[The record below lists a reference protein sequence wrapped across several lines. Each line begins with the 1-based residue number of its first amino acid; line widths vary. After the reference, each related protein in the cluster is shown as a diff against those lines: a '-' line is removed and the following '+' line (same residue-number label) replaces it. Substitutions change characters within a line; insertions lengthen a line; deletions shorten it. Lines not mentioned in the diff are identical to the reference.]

1 MDQAREYDGVSR
13 WLGTRLDWHA
23 VRRDAVLAGVF
34 AGLNVLAGT
43 LSWIWLPT
51 GIAFGAGV
59 GAFLHLRPA
68 EPAPDDDWRGRIV
81 VRGISGLVGGA
92 WSAAGVAV
100 LVSGAVDD
108 PERLP
113 GLASLAPH
121 LIIGGLTGAAW
132 YVAWGWWETRSLRR
146 NAARVAA

>member
-1 MDQAREYDGVSR
+1 MKKSSEDDGVAR
-13 WLGTRLDWHA
+13 LWGTRLDWHA

-59 GAFLHLRPA
+59 GAFLHLMPA
-68 EPAPDDDWRGRIV
+68 EPDSDDDWRGRMA
-81 VRGISGLVGGA
+81 VRGISGFVGGA
-92 WSAAGVAV
+92 WSAVGVAV

-108 PERLP
+108 ADKMP
-113 GLASLAPH
+113 SLADLMPH
-121 LIIGGLTGAAW
+121 LVIGGLTGAAW
-132 YVAWGWWETRSLRR
+132 YVAWGWWETRALRR
-146 NAARVAA
+146 AAATV